1 MQEKALKVLEEIT
14 NKGYKAYIV
23 GGFVRDYLLG
33 IESNDIDITTNAT
46 PKELQEIFEDSIIDL
61 SDYGSVTVMIKNIR
75 YEITTFRKEIKYID
89 NRKPVEIEYIDDLYE
104 DLKRRDFVINTIC
117 MDKNGDIIDF
127 LNGQEDLSKRVIE
140 TVGKAREKLEEDSL
154 RILRA
159 IRFATNLDF
168 ELSEEIKE
176 AIPEVKHL
184 LKNLSYNRKKEEL
197 DKIFA
202 SANVKKGIELLLHFN
217 LDKELELKRL
227 SEVKNTDSLISVWSI
242 LNVVD
247 IYPFT
252 SSEKELIEDINKAL
266 PLNNC
271 DPMALYKYG
280 LYVNSVAGA
289 IKGMDKKE
297 ITKSYNILIIHSR
310 KDIEITSEEIMEIL
324 NKEPGKYL
332 KTIYKDLEEEILYSR
347 LQNNKEEI
355 KKYIKSKYNEGVL
368 EGVEYDVVDISIY

>member
-46 PKELQEIFEDSIIDL
+46 PKELQEIFKDNIIDL
-61 SDYGSVTVMIKNIR
+61 SDYGSVTLMIKNIR
-75 YEITTFRKEIKYID
+75 YEITTFRREKKYID
-89 NRKPVEIEYIDDLYE
+89 NRKPVEIEYIDDLCE
-104 DLKRRDFVINTIC
+104 DLQRRDFVINTIC

-127 LNGQEDLSKRVIE
+127 LNGQDDLSKRVIR
-140 TVGKAREKLEEDSL
+140 TVGNAKEKLEEDSL

-168 ELSEEIKE
+168 ELSDEIKE
-176 AIPEVKHL
+176 AIPKVKHL
-184 LKNLSYNRKKEEL
+184 LKKLSYNRKKEEL

-202 SANVKKGIELLLHFN
+202 SVNVKKGIDLLLHFN
-217 LDKELELKRL
+217 LDKDLELEKLN
-227 SEVKNTDSLISVWSI
+227 EIENTDSLISVWSI

-252 SSEKELIEDINKAL
+252 NSEKELINDINKVL

-297 ITKSYNILIIHSR
+297 ITNSYNNLIIHAR

-332 KTIYKDLEEEILYSR
+332 KTVYEDLEEEILYSR
-347 LQNNKEEI
+347 LQNSKEEI
-355 KKYIKSKYNEGVL
+355 KKYITEKYSEEVL
-368 EGVEYDVVDISIY
+368 EI